1 MTTDRESR
9 RERKRRET
17 RNRIAETALNL
28 FIENGYEST
37 TLEDIAQGAGISRR
51 TFFSYFGSKDD
62 LMLAWQAASWEVVST
77 ELLTSASPDKEPL
90 EVVRE
95 TFVSYISNFE
105 AKRMRAIDEV
115 MRASK
120 TLQARKLLSYAN
132 QEESLFATLC
142 QVWTDPERRPALRVV
157 AMISMGA
164 LKLALRAYGETND
177 DRTPASHFDEVFVE
191 LAQIVHPSKEI

>member
-1 MTTDRESR
+1 
-9 RERKRRET
+9 
-17 RNRIAETALNL
+17 
-28 FIENGYEST
+28 
-37 TLEDIAQGAGISRR
+37 
-51 TFFSYFGSKDD
+51 
-62 LMLAWQAASWEVVST
+62 
-77 ELLTSASPDKEPL
+77 
-90 EVVRE
+90 
-95 TFVSYISNFE
+95 
-105 AKRMRAIDEV
+105 MRAIDEV

-191 LAQIVHPSKEI
+191 LAQIVHTSKEI